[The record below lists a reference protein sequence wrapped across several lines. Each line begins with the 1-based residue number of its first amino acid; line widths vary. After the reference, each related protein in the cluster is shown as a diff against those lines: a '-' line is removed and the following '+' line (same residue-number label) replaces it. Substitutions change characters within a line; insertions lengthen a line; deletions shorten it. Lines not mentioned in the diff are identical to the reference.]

1 MDFDILLQRTILYG
15 SEYDALIPKT
25 LCKGTSIG
33 NGDTDFSLR
42 KMKEVIEKFN
52 FQTEKI
58 AHKFQ
63 KPTIEA
69 TVAAIK
75 DFVYNHFQYRA
86 DTDVQFIRTPSCS
99 WYQRHSGIDC
109 KSYSI
114 IASSILSNLDIPHA
128 LRKIKQPGYNPTSWT
143 HVYVVIPDTTD
154 NDNYYVIDGTLPEDE
169 EPLFIDFKDLDIMK
183 HEMLNGAADGGNS
196 GQTWEQIY
204 KGIGYAE
211 QATAAGSKGGKLL
224 DLKNMRGRNFVEKLL
239 NAAKCFNAAFPPKP
253 VAGRPAGASLQEA
266 ITRIQEHF
274 ENLAIRINEALSR
287 RDMVQFNKTVAE
299 LRYSPKMFFD
309 AYRKKQQDDYHACTN
324 ANINVA
330 VDALYFYETIGV
342 AALDAWLNTYFVSNG
357 TNGNIKMNSNDY
369 LGIDHFFFSFNSVP
383 IYVDKPVT
391 AYTTKPLS
399 YDPIKAFVL
408 TRYLGEVNN
417 TSEFDAAKF
426 LGGINQV
433 AASFQNQN
441 SQNQGTINPATGQPY
456 PSNIQDFN
464 SNGGLPPQKASM
476 NVLGMLLIAGA
487 AVYGVK
493 EFSKENKTKQ
503 SK

>member
-1 MDFDILLQRTILYG
+1 MDFDILLQRTILSG

-114 IASSILSNLDIPHA
+114 IASSILSNLGIPHA

-154 NDNYYVIDGTLPEDE
+154 NDNYYVIDGTLPEDD
-169 EPLFIDFKDLDIMK
+169 EPLFTEFKDLQIME
-183 HEMLNGAADGGNS
+183 HEMLNGAVGGLNA

-239 NAAKCFNAAFPPKP
+239 NAAKCYNAAFMPAQLNET
-253 VAGRPAGASLQEA
+253 VA
-266 ITRIQEHF
+266 RIQSHY
-274 ENLAIRINEALSR
+274 ENLAIRINDSLSR
-287 RDMVQFNKTVAE
+287 RDMVQFNKAVAE
-299 LRYSPKMFFD
+299 LTHSPKMFFD
-309 AYRKKQQDDYHACTN
+309 AYRKKQAEGWHSCTN
-324 ANINVA
+324 ANINMA
-330 VDALYFYETIGV
+330 IDALYFYETIGV
-342 AALDAWLNTYFVSNG
+342 NALNAWLQTYFVQNG
-357 TNGNIKMNSNDY
+357 TNGNLKMNSNAY
-369 LGIDHFFFSFNSVP
+369 LGSDHFYFSYNATP
-383 IYVDKPVT
+383 IYVDVPVN
-391 AYTTKPLS
+391 AYAVKPLS

-408 TRYLGEVNN
+408 TRYLGEINN
-417 TSEFDAAKF
+417 TSEFDAQKY
-426 LGGINQV
+426 LGQIQQV
-433 AASFQNQN
+433 AAIFQNPN
-441 SQNQGTINPATGQPY
+441 SQNQSGTIDPSTGQPY
-456 PSNIQDFN
+456 PNNLQD
-464 SNGGLPPQKASM
+464 LPPVTPKESGM
-476 NVLGMLLIAGA
+476 NVLGLLLIAGA